1 MPDGE
6 GEGKR
11 QTAERRE
18 LAGLVAVALVALGL
32 LAFVLQNGR
41 HVKVEWVFW
50 EVEIPLWLL
59 VVLVAAAGA
68 VLARL
73 GGWLIR
79 RRRRD

>member
-6 GEGKR
+6 GQGR
-11 QTAERRE
+11 TQPAQRRE

-41 HVKVEWVFW
+41 HVRVEWLFW
-50 EVEIPLWLL
+50 DVEIPLWLL